1 MNTFRSFVALALI
14 ALASAAPTINN
25 QEVVESD
32 LDAPK
37 EADLASLK
45 SMAMS
50 MAAAGGQEDKMRQD
64 FIEATKNQRGLILGF
79 VMC

>member
-1 MNTFRSFVALALI
+1 MKTALI

-64 FIEATKNQRGLILGF
+64 FIEATKNQRGFLVRYALKSL
-79 VMC
+79 